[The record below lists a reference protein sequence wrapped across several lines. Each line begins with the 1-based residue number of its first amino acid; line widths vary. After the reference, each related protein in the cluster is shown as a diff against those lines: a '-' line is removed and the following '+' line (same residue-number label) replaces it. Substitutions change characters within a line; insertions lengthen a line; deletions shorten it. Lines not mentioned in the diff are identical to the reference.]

1 VLHKGVIVV
10 PSTARS
16 TGPWLDATR
25 TTPLQRVANRPIV
38 CHVLDALRDTGL
50 AEVAV
55 VSPPDVA
62 DEITTCIEN
71 EGPAG
76 IEVHHLLTQEHR
88 GELAGALLAAAE
100 FVDNAA
106 CILHHADGLLG
117 QPLLPFVELLREES
131 PDVLLLVQQGP
142 RDAKRLRLVTQR
154 LLNASEVDPTKAIL
168 GVAGAC
174 LLGPGAL
181 HHAPDGE
188 WSEKGLDFA
197 AVAEQLA
204 REGGRVQMQAVHGW
218 RHFAGNSLDLLDMN
232 RMMLDSLEPEGI
244 EREDDDNR
252 FEGPIAIHPTACVT
266 SSVIVGP
273 VIVGADALITNSYIG
288 PHTSIGAHVRVE
300 GAEIERS
307 IVLAGA
313 SILHVGGRLV
323 ASVVGRDARVFR
335 DFSMPRA
342 LRLQVGDGDEVAL
355 C

>member
-1 VLHKGVIVV
+1 
-10 PSTARS
+10 
-16 TGPWLDATR
+16 
-25 TTPLQRVANRPIV
+25 
-38 CHVLDALRDTGL
+38 
-50 AEVAV
+50 
-55 VSPPDVA
+55 
-62 DEITTCIEN
+62 
-71 EGPAG
+71 
-76 IEVHHLLTQEHR
+76 
-88 GELAGALLAAAE
+88 
-100 FVDNAA
+100 
-106 CILHHADGLLG
+106 
-117 QPLLPFVELLREES
+117 
-131 PDVLLLVQQGP
+131 
-142 RDAKRLRLVTQR
+142 
-154 LLNASEVDPTKAIL
+154 
-168 GVAGAC
+168 
-174 LLGPGAL
+174 
-181 HHAPDGE
+181 
-188 WSEKGLDFA
+188 
-197 AVAEQLA
+197 
-204 REGGRVQMQAVHGW
+204 MQAVHGW